1 VRAIDH
7 RSAGYASRDG
17 RSSVAEF
24 CLFFGGLMFVKT
36 DILLSLVHSVL
47 PLGRRSRFARA
58 RARFRQTINQYRA
71 DPDERDPASIPLRSR
86 FDPASIPLRS
96 RFDPARV
103 V

>member
-1 VRAIDH
+1 
-7 RSAGYASRDG
+7 
-17 RSSVAEF
+17 
-24 CLFFGGLMFVKT
+24 MFVKT

-86 FDPASIPLRS
+86 FDPASILPESFENASLRS
-96 RFDPARV
+96 AFPPNNLGK
-103 V
+103 